1 MSIKIGG
8 LLILLVTFFGAGIIQ
23 AQDIEIKL
31 GPGEIG
37 ENQAFTVSIVAKN
50 SSIKSYDKFPDIPGL
65 RKRGTSS
72 SSSTNI
78 VNGRVSSSHSIIM
91 TYTPSGQGII
101 EIKPFSITVNGD
113 VINSPGKILK
123 IGPAVQQQQ
132 RRDPFNHDPFQ
143 DFFGQRE
150 QPQEFIDIKD
160 DAFLALTTDKKEV
173 YVGEGFTA
181 TLAFYVAESN
191 RAPLQFYDLGRQLGE
206 ILKTIKPANCWE
218 ENFNIEQINGQPISI
233 NGKAF
238 TQYKIYQ
245 GAFYP
250 LNNEA
255 INFPS
260 VGLELIKYKVAKN
273 PTFFGQ
279 NRKESFKTF
288 KSKSQTVRVKDLPP
302 HPLKDAVAVG
312 HFKLQEKIDKTSL
325 NTGQS
330 FSYEFSLYG
339 EGNVAAVTAPTI
351 IDQSDIEFY
360 PPNVQQSLNRSG
372 GRVTGAKS
380 FQYFGIPNEPG
391 TYHLKDYFQW
401 VYFNTRKQDY
411 DTLTSNVV
419 LTVTGESRKNETII
433 ANDLGAFYNLIEVED
448 NGLIKQN
455 DWATIKIV
463 ANVFILLTL
472 AVSAFVLFK
481 K

>member
-1 MSIKIGG
+1 MKVGRLMS
-8 LLILLVTFFGAGIIQ
+8 LLVTLFWVGLVQ
-23 AQDIEIKL
+23 AQDIEIQL
-31 GPGEIG
+31 GPNEIG

-78 VNGRVSSSHSIIM
+78 INGRVTSSHSIIM
-91 TYTPSGQGII
+91 TYTADRQGTI
-101 EIKPFSITVNGD
+101 EIKPFAITVNGD
-113 VINSPGKILK
+113 IINTPGKILNV
-123 IGPAVQQQQ
+123 GPAVQQQQ

-150 QPQEFIDIKD
+150 QAQEFIDIKD

-173 YVGEGFTA
+173 FIGEGFTA

-191 RAPLQFYDLGRQLGE
+191 RAPLQFYDLGRQLSE

-218 ENFNIEQINGQPISI
+218 ENYNIEQINGQPITI

-250 LNNEA
+250 LNDEV
-255 INFPS
+255 IHFPS

-288 KSKSQTVRVKDLPP
+288 NSKAQKVVVKQLPP

-330 FSYEFSLYG
+330 FSYEFDLYG
-339 EGNVAAVTAPTI
+339 EGNVAAVAAPTI
-351 IDQSDIEFY
+351 IDQKDIEFY
-360 PPNVQQSLNRSG
+360 PPNVQQSVSRSG

-391 TYHLKDYFQW
+391 TYNLKDYFQW
-401 VYFNTRKQDY
+401 IYFNIRKQDY

-419 LTVTGESRKNETII
+419 ITVTGESRKNETII
-433 ANDLGAFYNLIEVED
+433 ANDLGSFYNLIEVED

-455 DWATIKIV
+455 DWATIKII

-472 AVSAFVLFK
+472 AVSALVLFK